1 MNVLI
6 IDEALRHKF
15 DGLAIIID
23 QCFKRPA
30 IAFRP

>member
-15 DGLAIIID
+15 DGLAMIIARRS
-23 QCFKRPA
+23 KLPT